1 MQGKHTNT
9 IRGLGIAAIA
19 LSAVTL
25 LGCLFCAV
33 VLGLTG
39 SVFDGALMES
49 LAYEFSYGYHDP
61 LLAEGV
67 GSIIGLTLGLIG
79 LVVGWE
85 VLTCVVTLIAGIL
98 GVRHA
103 ADPAKLGGVF
113 GWSIAGA
120 VAALLGGRLI
130 AMGVLIALAIFVKRT
145 QDAASV
151 AHWQNVAAQQGQPY
165 GHNIYAQPAPTPQ
178 YVQQYA
184 PQQAVPAQPMP
195 QQAVPAQQAAPASYQ
210 QAYATQPAAAQPVTA
225 QPMPQQAAPASYQPA
240 YAAQPVEAQPAAAP
254 VAEPQPAVQAQPA
267 DPQPVAAPQPEAQPV
282 VAAEA
287 EAAVIEAQPVEA
299 KTEVE
304 PIAVEVEPEPAPAPE
319 TPAEEAK

>member
-33 VLGLTG
+33 VLGMTG

-67 GSIIGLTLGLIG
+67 GSIIGLTLGLLG

-130 AMGVLIALAIFVKRT
+130 AMGVLIALAIFAKRT
-145 QDAASV
+145 QDAANV

-184 PQQAVPAQPMP
+184 PQQAAPAQPMP
-195 QQAVPAQQAAPASYQ
+195 QQA
-210 QAYATQPAAAQPVTA
+210 T
-225 QPMPQQAAPASYQPA
+225 PASYQPA

-267 DPQPVAAPQPEAQPV
+267 EPQPMAAPQPETQPV
-282 VAAEA
+282 VAVEAEPAVAEA
-287 EAAVIEAQPVEA
+287 EPVEA

-304 PIAVEVEPEPAPAPE
+304 PIAVEVGAEPEPTPAPE

>member
-33 VLGLTG
+33 VLGMTG

-67 GSIIGLTLGLIG
+67 GSIIGLTLGLLG

-130 AMGVLIALAIFVKRT
+130 AMGVLIALAIFAKRT

-165 GHNIYAQPAPTPQ
+165 GHNIYAQAAPAPQ

-184 PQQAVPAQPMP
+184 PQQAAPAQPMPQQAVPAQPMP
-195 QQAVPAQQAAPASYQ
+195 QQA
-210 QAYATQPAAAQPVTA
+210 T
-225 QPMPQQAAPASYQPA
+225 PASYQPA
-240 YAAQPVEAQPAAAP
+240 YAAQPVEVQPAAAP

-267 DPQPVAAPQPEAQPV
+267 EPQPMAAPQPETQPV
-282 VAAEA
+282 VAVEA
-287 EAAVIEAQPVEA
+287 EAAAIEAQPVEA

-304 PIAVEVEPEPAPAPE
+304 PIAVEVEVEPELTPAPE